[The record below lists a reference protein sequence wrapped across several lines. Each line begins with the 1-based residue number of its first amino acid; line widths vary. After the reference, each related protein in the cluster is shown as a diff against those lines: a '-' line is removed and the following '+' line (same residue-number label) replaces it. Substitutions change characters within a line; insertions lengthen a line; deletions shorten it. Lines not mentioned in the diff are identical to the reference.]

1 MENFPSNSQRARQQ
15 REEPPAI
22 AASSR
27 PKVQKVIEG
36 EVIHRKK
43 SFGKKVKE
51 MFFNHDGQTVGEYLR
66 EDIFLPAIRDLVY
79 DIVVGGAQ
87 RSLFPDGAAP
97 RRGTNNRFGPATG
110 RVNYGAFSQ
119 QPVGGAPRTDPRQP
133 PMSPRGR
140 ATHDFSEILI
150 PSRPEAEMVLEQ
162 LFAFLDQYQSVTVA
176 DLLESVGISSNFTD
190 RAWGW
195 TDLRGS
201 SVSRARNGY
210 YMLNLPPTVQ
220 LEA

>member
-1 MENFPSNSQRARQQ
+1 M
-15 REEPPAI
+15 
-22 AASSR
+22 
-27 PKVQKVIEG
+27 
-36 EVIHRKK
+36 
-43 SFGKKVKE
+43 GKKIKE

-66 EDIFLPAIRDLVY
+66 EDIILPTIRGLVY

-87 RSLFPDGAAP
+87 RSLFPEGLGP
-97 RRGTNNRFGPATG
+97 RRGGVNNRFGGPATG

-119 QPVGGAPRTDPRQP
+119 QPVGGAPRNDPRGA

-150 PSRPEAEMVLEQ
+150 PSRPEAEMILEQ
-162 LFAFLDQYQSVTVA
+162 LFAYLEQYQQVSVA
-176 DLLESVGISSNFTD
+176 ELLECAGISSNFVD

-201 SVSRARNGY
+201 RIEPLRNGY
-210 YMLNLPPTVQ
+210 YVLDLPPTVQ